1 MTTVPACSDRA
12 ERPAAIL
19 CIDAEPPTLSARPA
33 QLEAAG
39 YQVFHALTPSAA
51 VELFVAHQVDLIL
64 SAVVVPGASGT
75 DLSIFMRQ
83 VRPEVSVVLLNRA
96 ARVHPALLD
105 QVDACIDGDANE
117 NDLLDCVRQV
127 LAKQFAQTR
136 TRQDTAMCGAQ

>member
-1 MTTVPACSDRA
+1 MSTPPCLSDPS
-12 ERPAAIL
+12 ERSTAIL

-83 VRPEVSVVLLNRA
+83 VRPEVSVVLLTRT
-96 ARVHPALLD
+96 ARLHSTLLK
-105 QVDACIDGDANE
+105 QVDACIERDASE
-117 NDLLDCVRQV
+117 NDLLTCLRQV
-127 LAKQFAQTR
+127 LAKQFAQAR
-136 TRQDTAMCGAQ
+136 ARHHPAMCGTQ